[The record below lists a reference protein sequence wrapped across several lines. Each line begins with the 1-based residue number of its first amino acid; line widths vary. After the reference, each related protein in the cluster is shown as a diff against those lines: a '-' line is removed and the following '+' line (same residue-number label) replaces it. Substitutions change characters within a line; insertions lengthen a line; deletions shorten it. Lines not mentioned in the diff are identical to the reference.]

1 MFLDILLLIF
11 LIFAVIRGYQRG
23 LIVGVFSFVAIVI
36 GLAAAIKLSAVVADY
51 LGENVKLSAQWLP
64 VVSFVLV
71 FLLVVV
77 LIRLGA
83 NMLQRTVEWSM
94 LGWVNRLGGIV
105 FYSAIVLLVYSV
117 LLFYASHL
125 QLIKPETQE
134 ASSTYAWVAPW
145 GPRVLGGIGEAVPFF
160 RDMFAQLTDF
170 FGGVANKLASTG
182 S

>member
-94 LGWVNRLGGIV
+94 LGW
-105 FYSAIVLLVYSV
+105 FKDKTCCCLVWCKN
-117 LLFYASHL
+117 LF
-125 QLIKPETQE
+125 I
-134 ASSTYAWVAPW
+134 
-145 GPRVLGGIGEAVPFF
+145 
-160 RDMFAQLTDF
+160 
-170 FGGVANKLASTG
+170 
-182 S
+182 